1 MDSPTYHATSVADNR
16 DPFCVPNHY
25 QSTYTRH
32 IVPRPPEQTR
42 SLEAAAFLS
51 LLCAEKALL
60 IIEAARQ
67 FQKNHPSLR
76 AVGSDE
82 VRRGREKKDSIWAK
96 GGGDFGDRKDI
107 LLTTNPIDMSLEV
120 NYYSKA
126 RTLPPSKML
135 PEVASK
141 AV

>member
-1 MDSPTYHATSVADNR
+1 M
-16 DPFCVPNHY
+16 CV
-25 QSTYTRH
+25 
-32 IVPRPPEQTR
+32 
-42 SLEAAAFLS
+42 
-51 LLCAEKALL
+51 EKALL

-107 LLTTNPIDMSLEV
+107 LLTTSPIDMSLEV
-120 NYYSKA
+120 DNYSKA
-126 RTLPPSKML
+126 RILPPSKML